1 MRTVQLAKIAAE
13 AELVRL
19 RRVAR
24 RTGLRAGY
32 AVVAGVFG
40 LATLAFLLAAVTVL
54 IAGILGLTAA
64 LWIVTAICLVIA
76 GVLALLA
83 ARSTPDVLEVEAR
96 MVRDSAIRGMR
107 QTTSGTAVAADLAR
121 RLLPFVSMW
130 LFRRK

>member
-19 RRVAR
+19 RRVTR

-32 AVVAGVFG
+32 AVAAGVFG
-40 LATLAFLLAAVTVL
+40 LATLAFILAAVTVL
-54 IAGILGLTAA
+54 IAASVGLTAA
-64 LWIVTAICLVIA
+64 LWIVAAICLVLT

-83 ARSTPDVLEVEAR
+83 ARSTPDALEIEAR

-107 QTTSGTAVAADLAR
+107 ETTSSTAVATDLAR
-121 RLLPFVSMW
+121 KLLPFASMW

>member
-1 MRTVQLAKIAAE
+1 MRTVQLARIAAE

-24 RTGLRAGY
+24 RTGFRAGY
-32 AVVAGVFG
+32 ALGAVVFLV
-40 LATLAFLLAAVTVL
+40 ATFALVLAAVTVL
-54 IAGILGLTAA
+54 IAQSLGLAPA
-64 LWIVTAICLVIA
+64 LWIVAAICLVVG

-96 MVRDSAIRGMR
+96 IVRDSAIRGMR
-107 QTTSGTAVAADLAR
+107 QAASGTGVATDLAR
-121 RLLPFVSMW
+121 RALPFASMW

>member
-24 RTGLRAGY
+24 RTGFRVGY
-32 AVVAGVFG
+32 AIVAAVFG
-40 LATLAFLLAAVTVL
+40 LATLALVLAAVTVL
-54 IAGILGLTAA
+54 IAGSLGLTAA
-64 LWIVTAICLVIA
+64 LWIVAAICLVIA
-76 GVLALLA
+76 GVLGLLA
-83 ARSTPDVLEVEAR
+83 ARATPDMLEVEAR

-107 QTTSGTAVAADLAR
+107 QTTSGTAVATDLAR
-121 RLLPFVSMW
+121 RLLPFASMW

>member
-19 RRVAR
+19 RRVAK
-24 RTGLRAGY
+24 RTGSRAGY
-32 AVVAGVFG
+32 AVVAAVFG
-40 LATLAFLLAAVTVL
+40 LAALAMVLAAVTVL
-54 IAGILGLTAA
+54 IAGSLGLAPA
-64 LWIVTAICLVIA
+64 LWIMAVACLAIA
-76 GVLALLA
+76 GILAWLA

-107 QTTSGTAVAADLAR
+107 QTTSGTAVATDLAR
-121 RLLPFVSMW
+121 KLLPFVSMW